1 MIYTSSQDWKRSKA
15 KRILLFGM
23 SGLGKTHISS
33 MLREQ
38 NNWFHY
44 SIDYRIGTR
53 YLGEKI
59 VDNCKK
65 VAMKTPFLADL
76 LRSNSIYIASNITF
90 DNLESLSTYLGKPG
104 DISKGGIPLE
114 EYQIRQS
121 QHYKAEQAALIDT
134 AHFINR
140 AQTLYGYQNF
150 ICDSSGSIC
159 EVVDPWNENDPI
171 MKTLSEN
178 LLMVWI
184 KGTSSHTAELVQRF
198 DKAPKPMYYQSD
210 FLLKSWEGYQI
221 ETGLSPDKV
230 DPNDFIR
237 WTYSRAMAHRQPRY
251 EQISNW
257 GITVTNEELKKVTSP
272 NMFEELIANALERKT
287 NL

>member
-1 MIYTSSQDWKRSKA
+1 MIYTDSQDWKRSTA

-33 MLREQ
+33 LLRKQ

-53 YLGEKI
+53 YLGEHI

-65 VAMKTPFLADL
+65 EAMKTPFLADL

-90 DNLESLSTYLGKPG
+90 DNLEPLSTYLGKPG
-104 DISKGGIPLE
+104 DISKGGIPLK
-114 EYQIRQS
+114 EYITRQT
-121 QHYKAEQAALIDT
+121 QHYTAERAALIDT
-134 AHFINR
+134 ADFINR

-159 EVVDPWNENDPI
+159 EVVDPWNENDSI
-171 MKTLSEN
+171 MKALSEN

-184 KGTSSHTAELVQRF
+184 KGTDSHTAELIRRF
-198 DKAPKPMYYQSD
+198 DNAPKPMYYQSN

-221 ETGLSPDKV
+221 ETGLSPDKIN
-230 DPNDFIR
+230 PNDFIR
-237 WTYSRAMAHRQPRY
+237 WTYSKAMAHRQPRY
-251 EQISNW
+251 EQMSNW
-257 GITVTNEELKKVTSP
+257 GITIKNEELKKITSP
-272 NMFEELIANALERKT
+272 NMFEELIANALETKT